1 MKNKKILFLLVSV
14 LIIILVLLFFI
25 VKNFNNNDANNEN
38 TDISEY
44 TPEEEI
50 SNVQLRRTLVTLFY
64 LDSENDELKSE
75 GKLIDS
81 TELLNNPYQKLV
93 ELLINDPENQELS
106 SVFPKG
112 TSLLNSYLDRSC
124 VILDF
129 SPEILNTTYDNQKYY
144 IINSLLNTLT
154 ELNEVDSIK
163 ILVNNSVPDGFEE
176 KYSMLTNFS

>member
-1 MKNKKILFLLVSV
+1 MKNKKILLLLVSV

-81 TELLNNPYQKLV
+81 TELLNN
-93 ELLINDPENQELS
+93 
-106 SVFPKG
+106 
-112 TSLLNSYLDRSC
+112 
-124 VILDF
+124 
-129 SPEILNTTYDNQKYY
+129 
-144 IINSLLNTLT
+144 
-154 ELNEVDSIK
+154 
-163 ILVNNSVPDGFEE
+163 
-176 KYSMLTNFS
+176 